1 MLDDEVK
8 DIEKI
13 IEQGLNS
20 ENNELDLR
28 EKELDDD
35 DLIKI
40 MESDKIKGVTA
51 VFLEFNDIGDKGLN
65 ALLECEHMKFVT
77 ALNLFKNKV
86 TDNGAI
92 AIAKSFIAASA
103 LFWTAATLPR
113 SAYIWGS
120 SGA

>member
-8 DIEKI
+8 DIDSI
-13 IEQGLNS
+13 IDQGLNS

-65 ALLECEHMKFVT
+65 ALLECENMKFVT

-86 TDNGAI
+86 TDNGVI
-92 AIAKSFIAASA
+92 ALAKSKTM
-103 LFWTAATLPR
+103 LREPR
-113 SAYIWGS
+113 LRLNANGLL
-120 SGA
+120 

>member
-1 MLDDEVK
+1 MPDDEVK
-8 DIEKI
+8 DIESI
-13 IEQGLNS
+13 IDQGLNT

-40 MESDKIKGVTA
+40 MQSDKLKGVTA
-51 VFLEFNDIGDKGLN
+51 VFLEFNEIGDKGLE

-86 TDNGAI
+86 TDKGAV
-92 AIAKSFIAASA
+92 ALAKSKTMLNLS
-103 LFWTAATLPR
+103 
-113 SAYIWGS
+113 
-120 SGA
+120 